1 MRTGRLTAL
10 LAFALVAP
18 LLAAAMQEPPAPEDP
33 QARFRAEAN
42 LVRVDAYPT
51 LDGKPVL
58 DLTADDFEILEDGVP
73 QPLASFEHIQI
84 VPAGSQETRRE
95 PNTVGE
101 SRAMTEDPRARL
113 FVVFLDTFF
122 TEIDGSHR
130 IQRGL
135 VNMLNRLLGEDD
147 LFAVMTPQM
156 SAAEVS
162 FARRTV
168 TVEGY
173 LSKYWFWGQRHR
185 LFPEDPIERRYID
198 CYPALGG
205 GGPISPLAHEM
216 IERRREKMVMDAL
229 TDLTLHVRHMREER
243 TAVIVVS
250 NGWQLFRENTR
261 LLTAGPQPAPGHI
274 GTTPGG
280 TLTVD
285 RVQSEFGYSQ
295 YQCDAERQTLAY
307 TDIWQLFQNLMDEAN
322 RSNVSFY
329 PLDSRGLAAFDDPF
343 TGPPMREPA
352 AVQAGGAEGGE
363 GGEGVTGPEL
373 ERRKAE
379 RARREQFAADL
390 RLDVQ
395 HRLVRNRTESLRT
408 LAVNTDGLAIVDTND
423 LDGGFRR
430 IADDLTSYYL
440 LGYYSTNSKLDGK
453 YRKITVRVKR
463 PGVDVRAR
471 RGYRAASQEEIEQG
485 TRATA
490 EATAAAPPS
499 AVQAALNS
507 IGVSRPG
514 IPLRTAVSYAVA
526 GDAGAPARRVRLWA
540 LAELDARM
548 LREGAW
554 LGGGD
559 IEIMVA
565 AGDGR
570 PLASKAV
577 VLPPAQRAISI
588 DLGEIVLP
596 AGETVIRTRVRPR
609 GDGLSISDTLRL
621 PPSYGEAPAG
631 VPLLLRRGPTTGTK
645 YVPTADRQFRRTE
658 RLRLDLPVFAPVISA
673 TAELLDRTGNPMSV
687 PVATSSRADGTV
699 NWATAELVLAPLAA
713 GDYAIK
719 LAAELEGTRAD
730 IVTGFRVV
738 P

>member
-18 LLAAAMQEPPAPEDP
+18 LLAAAVQEPPAPQDP

-58 DLTADDFEILEDGVP
+58 DLTADDFEIFEDGKP
-73 QPLASFEHIQI
+73 QTLASFEHIQI
-84 VPAGSQETRRE
+84 VPGGSQEARRE
-95 PNTVGE
+95 PNTVRE
-101 SRAMTEDPRARL
+101 SRAMAEDPRARL
-113 FVVFLDTFF
+113 FVVFLDTYF
-122 TEIDGSHR
+122 TEIDGSYR
-130 IQRGL
+130 VQRGL
-135 VNMLNRLLGEDD
+135 VNMLDRMLGEND

-156 SAAEVS
+156 SARDLA
-162 FARRTV
+162 FARRSV

-185 LFPEDPIERRYID
+185 LFPEDEIERRYLD
-198 CYPALGG
+198 CYGDIGEPGVA
-205 GGPISPLAHEM
+205 SSLAREM
-216 IERRREKMVMDAL
+216 IERRREKLVIEAL
-229 TDLTLHVRHMREER
+229 TDLTLQLRHMREER

-250 NGWQLFRENTR
+250 NGWLLYRENPR
-261 LLTAGPQPAPGHI
+261 LLTEGPQPRPGHI
-274 GTTPGG
+274 GTTPGAG
-280 TLTVD
+280 RVTVD
-285 RVQSEFGYSQ
+285 RVESEYGYSQ
-295 YQCDAERQTLAY
+295 YQCDADRQTLAY
-307 TDIWQLFQNLMDEAN
+307 TDIWQLFQDLIDQAN

-329 PLDSRGLAAFDDPF
+329 PLDSRGLAAFDDPIAAA
-343 TGPPMREPA
+343 PMRRPTVRVDPRLPVHE
-352 AVQAGGAEGGE
+352 Q
-363 GGEGVTGPEL
+363 
-373 ERRKAE
+373 ERLKVE
-379 RARREQFAADL
+379 QARREQIAADL
-390 RLDVQ
+390 RLDTQ
-395 HRLVRNRTESLRT
+395 HALVRNRVESLRA

-440 LGYYSTNSKLDGK
+440 LGYYSTNKKLDGK
-453 YRKITVRVKR
+453 FRKITVRVKR
-463 PGVDVRAR
+463 PGVKVRAR
-471 RGYRAASQEEIEQG
+471 RGYRALSQEEIEEG
-485 TRATA
+485 ARETA
-490 EATAAAPPS
+490 EAAAAVPPS

-507 IGVSRPG
+507 IGVTRPG

-526 GDAGAPARRVRLWA
+526 GTAGGPSRRVRLWT

-548 LREGAW
+548 LREGPW

-559 IEIMVA
+559 IDIMVA
-565 AGDGR
+565 AGDGS
-570 PLASKAV
+570 PLASKTVA
-577 VLPPAQRAISI
+577 LPAAQRAIAI
-588 DLGEIVLP
+588 DLGEIDLP

-621 PPSYGEAPAG
+621 PPSYGESPTG
-631 VPLLLRRGPTTGTK
+631 VPLLLRRGPTTGAK

-687 PVATSSRADGTV
+687 PVATSSRVEENV
-699 NWATAELVLAPLAA
+699 NWATAEIVLAPLAA